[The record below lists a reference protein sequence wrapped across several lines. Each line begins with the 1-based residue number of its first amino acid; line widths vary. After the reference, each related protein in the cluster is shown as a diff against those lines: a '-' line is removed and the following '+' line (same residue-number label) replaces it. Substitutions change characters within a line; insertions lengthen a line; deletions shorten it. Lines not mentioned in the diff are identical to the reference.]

1 LGGEFAGRLPV
12 ELSVDPTTRLIGA
25 RTNVPHYD
33 SVKRHAA
40 SAKIQDSCFQ
50 WVPVFAG
57 TTNSIVIAL
66 TESD

>member
-1 LGGEFAGRLPV
+1 LLVGCWCDSPANSPA
-12 ELSVDPTTRLIGA
+12 DPPTRLIGA
-25 RTNVPHYD
+25 RINVPHYD

-40 SAKIQDSCFQ
+40 SAKIQDSCFPG
-50 WVPVFAG
+50 VPVFAG

>member
-12 ELSVDPTTRLIGA
+12 ELSVDPPTRLIGA
-25 RTNVPHYD
+25 HINVPHYD

-40 SAKIQDSCFQ
+40 SAKIQDSCFHR
-50 WVPVFAG
+50 VPVFAG

-66 TESD
+66 TKSD